1 MLRKAVLIGASGL
14 IGSHLLQLLLNSDEY
29 SEVVIFSRS
38 SLSISHPKLIQQ
50 IIDFDNINKY
60 KLLITGEVI
69 FSCLGSTRNK
79 TPDKKEYLKID
90 KDYPLEF
97 AKCGLENGVMQF
109 HIVTSLNADPK
120 SSSSYLKLK
129 GELENE
135 LRKLPY
141 HSLNIYQPSY
151 LEGNRKEN
159 RIDDQ
164 LMQPLMRLL
173 NPILIGP
180 LKKYRS
186 IKASKV
192 AQAMF
197 NQSIKDL
204 RGTFVYTSNKIKE
217 LV

>member
-14 IGSHLLQLLLNSDEY
+14 IGSHLLQLLLKSDDY
-29 SEVVIFSRS
+29 SEVLIFSRS
-38 SLSISHPKLIQQ
+38 TLSISHPKLTQQ
-50 IIDFDNINKY
+50 IIDFDNTSQY
-60 KLLITGEVI
+60 SSLITGNVI

-79 TPDKKEYLKID
+79 TPDKNEYLKID
-90 KDYPLEF
+90 KDYPLAF
-97 AKCGLENGVMQF
+97 AKFGLENGVKQF
-109 HIVTSLNADPK
+109 HIVTSLNSDPE

-135 LRKLPY
+135 LKKLPY
-141 HSLNIYQPSY
+141 HSLQIYQPSY
-151 LEGNRKEN
+151 LEGFRKET
-159 RIDDQ
+159 RIDDR

-173 NPILIGP
+173 NPLLIGR

-186 IKASKV
+186 IKASEV

-204 RGTFVYTSNKIKE
+204 SGTFIYTSNKIKE